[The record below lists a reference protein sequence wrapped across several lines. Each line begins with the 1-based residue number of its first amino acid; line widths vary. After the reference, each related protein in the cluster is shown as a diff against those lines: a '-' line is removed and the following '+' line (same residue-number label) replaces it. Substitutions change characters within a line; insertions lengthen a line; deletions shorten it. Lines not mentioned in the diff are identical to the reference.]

1 MHSDVIVV
9 GAGLTGSTLAAK
21 LAKNG
26 IRVCLI
32 DISNPFKVK
41 KSEVH
46 LGRTAALNTSSW
58 DFLKE
63 IGISQSIDE
72 STQFSQ
78 IEVWDSR
85 GSSRIE
91 FSSKE
96 IGKESLGSVVSNNSL
111 ISELS
116 GIIDSSENINFIIG
130 EITDIKETAEAV
142 ELSLNNGD
150 KLSSKLIVGADG
162 ANSLVRRLSSIKTKT
177 WSYEQIALVANLQSN
192 EPHLNSARQIFN
204 EEGIIALLPYDVEDF
219 SNISLV
225 WSLDSKRANEV
236 ISYDKNTFQNK
247 LSGNTENSLGGFELK
262 TELRS
267 FPLYQMHALSYFSG
281 RSVIVGEAAHTI
293 HPLAGQG
300 LNLSFMDVRGLAEK
314 ISSFR
319 RRGEDI
325 GSKNLLLSYQ
335 RSRQVHNMGMAGLM
349 EVFKRGFG
357 NQNPWIKL
365 ARNFAFDLAQDSSEL
380 KKEVIKKAI
389 GFI

>member
-9 GAGLTGSTLAAK
+9 GAGLTGTTLAAK
-21 LAKNG
+21 LAQSG

-32 DISNPFKVK
+32 DISNPFKLK
-41 KSEVH
+41 KSEVR

-96 IGKESLGSVVSNNSL
+96 IGRESLGSVVSNNSL
-111 ISELS
+111 MSELS
-116 GIIDSSENINFIIG
+116 GIIDSSESINFIIG
-130 EITDIKETAEAV
+130 EITDIKETAEVV
-142 ELSLNNGD
+142 ELSLSNGE

-177 WSYEQIALVANLQSN
+177 WSYEQLALVANLQSN

-247 LSGNTENSLGGFELK
+247 LSGYTENSLGGFELK

-300 LNLSFMDVRGLAEK
+300 LNLSFMDVRRLAEK

-325 GSKNLLLSYQ
+325 GSKDLLLSYQ

-349 EVFKRGFG
+349 EVFKRGFE

-365 ARNFAFDLAQDSSEL
+365 ARNLAFDLAQDSTEL
-380 KKEVIKKAI
+380 KKEVVKRAI